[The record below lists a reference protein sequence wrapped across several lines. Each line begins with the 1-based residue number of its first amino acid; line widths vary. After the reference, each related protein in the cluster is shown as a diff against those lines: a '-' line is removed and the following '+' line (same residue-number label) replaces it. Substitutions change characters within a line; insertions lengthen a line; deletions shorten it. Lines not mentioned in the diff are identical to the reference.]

1 MTKYSLRARM
11 MILILAPTLLIGLLL
26 SAFFV
31 IHRYNE
37 LQAQLVDAG
46 ASIIE
51 PLALSS
57 ETAMSLNNRERV
69 RHLVNLLHRHHS
81 NIVRGISV
89 FDANNQL
96 FVSSNYQQDNS
107 RLRLPPG
114 QPLPHGQT
122 LVRQGNSLFMRT
134 PILSEDHQPDRDSQA
149 SPVNDAIVPLGY
161 ITIELD
167 LDSVR
172 LQQYKEA
179 FISTLLLL
187 LCLCIAVLF
196 AYRLMRD
203 VTGPIR
209 NMVST
214 VDRIRRGQLDS
225 RVEGYMLGE
234 LDMLKNGINSMAM
247 SLAAYHEELQQN
259 IDQATSDLRET
270 LEQMEIQNV
279 ELDLARKR
287 AQEAVRVKS
296 EFLAN
301 MSHELRTPLNGVI
314 GFTRQTLKTPLSP
327 TQRDYLQTIE
337 RSGNHLLSIINDVL
351 DFSKLEAG
359 KLELEAIGFSL
370 RATLDEVVILLAHT
384 AHEKGL
390 EIVLFVQ
397 QEVPDAVIGDPL
409 RLQQVITN
417 LLGNA
422 IKFTEQG
429 TIDIQ
434 VSGQLAA
441 QESLELEIRIRDQG
455 IGIASQQQNQLF
467 QAFRQADASIT
478 RRHGGTGLGLVI
490 TQKLVSEMGGE
501 IDFHSQPHQGSTFWF
516 RIPLLLNANAWVDPH
531 RFDALKGKQLALVE
545 PDATSARATLELLNA
560 TPLTVSYG
568 PRLARLPE
576 QHFDILIIGKAVR
589 ERLSLPEL
597 RLELTQAAQI
607 ADCVILALPGQWL
620 VQAELIKEMG
630 ASACLAK
637 PISGNRLYPLL
648 QSQWTQKSDQL
659 TPAPLPRCLPLMV
672 MAVDDN
678 PANLK
683 LIGALLQEQVEHIM
697 LCNSAREAVAYAA
710 RHPLDLVLMD
720 IQMPEIDG
728 LRAAELIRALPLH
741 GQTPIVAVTAHSI
754 STERQRLLDAGMDD
768 FLAKPIDEA
777 MLRRLLA
784 RYTTVAGMIPGLASD
799 NVTAVANRP
808 GLQPAAGSRSLSAAQ
823 PARAVAPVAV
833 LQATLELPSF
843 DQRLALRQAAGKAA
857 LARDM
862 LQMLL
867 VLLDE
872 VELRIQP
879 LADGGEDEAILPLI
893 HKLHGSCG
901 YSGVPRLQKLCSHIE
916 RQLHGEAAVH
926 NLEPEWL
933 ELLDEINHVR
943 QAAEQ
948 WLQS

>member
-31 IHRYNE
+31 VHRYNE
-37 LQAQLVDAG
+37 LQKQLVDAG

-51 PLALSS
+51 PLAVSTVYGMTLHDRDS
-57 ETAMSLNNRERV
+57 V

-81 NIVRGISV
+81 DIVRSISV
-89 FDANNQL
+89 FDANNKL
-96 FVSSNYQQDNS
+96 FATSNYHQNLNQQQLPS
-107 RLRLPPG
+107 GSPPPG
-114 QPLPHGQT
+114 ELT
-122 LVRQGNSLFMRT
+122 LTRLGGSLIMRA
-134 PILSEDHQPDRDSQA
+134 PIVSEDDLPDPANQA
-149 SPVNDAIVPLGY
+149 DTRIAPLGY
-161 ITIELD
+161 IAIELD

-179 FISTLLLL
+179 FVSTLLLL
-187 LCLCIAVLF
+187 LCLCIAMLF

-247 SLAAYHEELQQN
+247 SLTAYHEEMQQN

-279 ELDLARKR
+279 ELDLAKKR

-337 RSGNHLLSIINDVL
+337 RSGNNLLSIINDVL

-359 KLELEAIGFSL
+359 KLILEAIPFAL
-370 RATLDEVVILLAHT
+370 RATLDEVIVLLAQT

-390 EIVLFVQ
+390 EITLNVQ
-397 QEVPDAVIGDPL
+397 QDVPDRVIGDPL

-429 TIDIQ
+429 NIDIRIEKHGAENNQ
-434 VSGQLAA
+434 M
-441 QESLELEIRIRDQG
+441 ELEVQIHDTG
-455 IGIASQQQNQLF
+455 IGIAERQQSQLF

-490 TQKLVSEMGGE
+490 TQKLIKEMGGD
-501 IDFHSQPHQGSTFWF
+501 INFHSQVNHGSSFWF
-516 RIPLLLNANAWVDPH
+516 HIPL
-531 RFDALKGKQLALVE
+531 QLSGAGAAGAPDYAHLRNKRLAFVE
-545 PDATSARATLELLNA
+545 GNPAAAQATLDMLRA
-560 TPLTVSYG
+560 TPLEINFSPT
-568 PRLARLPE
+568 LAQLPAG
-576 QHFDILIIGKAVR
+576 HYDILLIGKPVTQRSSLIEIKRELAV
-589 ERLSLPEL
+589 
-597 RLELTQAAQI
+597 AINI
-607 ADCVILALPGQWL
+607 AGCVILALPSPSM
-620 VQAELIKEMG
+620 VEAEQIKRMG
-630 ASACLAK
+630 AFACLAK
-637 PISGNRLYPLL
+637 PVSASRFLPLL
-648 QSQWTQKSDQL
+648 RAEPRL
-659 TPAPLPRCLPLMV
+659 AAPVVNPPSSSPRLPLTV

-683 LIGALLQEQVEHIM
+683 LIGALLQEQVGQTI
-697 LCNSAREAVAYAA
+697 LCENAREALAYADS
-710 RHPLDLVLMD
+710 HHLDLILMD

-728 LRAAELIRALPLH
+728 LRALELLRQLPLH
-741 GQTPIVAVTAHSI
+741 AHTPIVAVTAH
-754 STERQRLLDAGMDD
+754 TLGNEREKLLEAGMDD
-768 FLAKPIDEA
+768 YLAKPIDDL
-777 MLRRLLA
+777 MLQQLLA
-784 RYTTVAGMIPGLASD
+784 RYGAGGVEKP
-799 NVTAVANRP
+799 R
-808 GLQPAAGSRSLSAAQ
+808 AGE
-823 PARAVAPVAV
+823 AP
-833 LQATLELPSF
+833 QDEDEDATL
-843 DQRLALRQAAGKAA
+843 DWQLALRQAANKPD
-857 LARDM
+857 LAQDLLAM
-862 LQMLL
+862 LINFLIDVKL
-867 VLLDE
+867 RVTAVVNG
-872 VELRIQP
+872 VEDPHI
-879 LADGGEDEAILPLI
+879 GELI
-893 HKLHGSCG
+893 HKLHGSCS
-901 YSGVPRLQKLCSHIE
+901 YSGVPRLRQLCAAIE
-916 RQLHGEAAVH
+916 RQLRAGTPVSA
-926 NLEPEWL
+926 LEPEWL
-933 ELLDEINHVR
+933 EMLDEIENVTLASEPFLTH
-943 QAAEQ
+943 
-948 WLQS
+948 